1 MYILNRS
8 VKSLS
13 FSDIVSF
20 CKEGIPEGVQI
31 DYKKEFPQ
39 KGFAKH
45 FAALSNT
52 RGGIIVIG
60 VEEDKKSGLPSAW
73 EGVVKDAKQIEKI
86 HQEAGNVEPIPS
98 YDVHMT
104 DEVEGKHFVLIRVC
118 EGDKTPYR
126 PQNDSNVWVRTGSVS
141 NPVDIASPDG
151 LELLFGKKEKAEK
164 VRNLYLKRAEDV
176 YMAALEREEKKRL
189 GLIEEAKKSGKEDPG
204 YAKEPLGSN
213 ALICRIAIQPY
224 FPREGLQSPQEIKT
238 SLDMMRFRTG
248 HLSFPSL
255 NMEAIPEG
263 LLSFSHD
270 FSGYFQSEQIYSQG
284 LVFEHFDA
292 LDVQQDGKRVVHLWR
307 VIGRF
312 LAIVLFAK
320 KFYEKSGYQG
330 NLEGFVSLEDMKDV
344 FVVQLKPPNRIFFDG
359 DRKSFIGSYY
369 WRLDMDTDTLQSPER
384 FKTYLFTL
392 IREMYWHF
400 GYEEVSDPVIEDY
413 LKEAGL
419 SL

>member
-1 MYILNRS
+1 MDILNKP
-8 VKSLS
+8 VGSLN
-13 FSDIVSF
+13 FSDIISF
-20 CKEGIPEGVQI
+20 CKEGVPEGIQI

-52 RGGIIVIG
+52 RGGIIIIG

-73 EGVVKDAKQIEKI
+73 EGIVKDAKQVEKI

-98 YDVHMT
+98 YDVHTT
-104 DEVEGKHFVLIRVC
+104 DEVEGKSFVLIRVF

-126 PQNDSNVWVRTGSVS
+126 PQNDSNVWVRTGNVS

-164 VRNLYLKRAEDV
+164 ARSLYLKRAEDV
-176 YMAALEREEKKRL
+176 YIAALEREEKKRL

-204 YAKEPLGSN
+204 YAKDPLGSN

-224 FPREGLQSPQEIKT
+224 FPRKALGSPQEIKAA
-238 SLDMMRFRTG
+238 LDSMRFRTR
-248 HLSFPSL
+248 HMSFPNL

-263 LLSFSHD
+263 LLSFAHG

-292 LDVQQDGKRVVHLWR
+292 LDVEQDGRRIVRLWR
-307 VIGRF
+307 VIGGF
-312 LAIVLFAK
+312 LSVVQFAK
-320 KFYEKSGYQG
+320 SFYEKFDYQG
-330 NLEGFVSLEDMKDV
+330 SLEGFISLEGMKDV
-344 FVVQLKPPNRIFFDG
+344 FIAKLKPSNRVFFDG
-359 DRKSFIGSYY
+359 DNKSFIENYY
-369 WRLDMDTDTLQSPER
+369 WKIDIDTDTLQSSER
-384 FKTYLFTL
+384 LKSYLFTL
-392 IREMYWHF
+392 IREVYWHF
-400 GYEEVSDPVIEDY
+400 GYEEISDPVMEDY
-413 LKEAGL
+413 LKESGL